1 MPMIRIR
8 SSSIQDNVHLGGAPT
23 SQTVSNNTIA
33 TTQYVNAAISDLINS
48 APEILN
54 TLSELSQSI
63 SNDENQS

>member
-8 SSSIQDNVHLGGAPT
+8 SSSIQDSVHLGGAPT
-23 SQTVSNNTIA
+23 SQTVSSNTIA
-33 TTQYVNAAISDLINS
+33 TTQYVYTAISDLINS